1 MANVILILQIIISV
15 FTVGIAIA
23 SFVFTILKNRVIG
36 PKIDIT
42 EVSILDPWNKKTET
56 IDNLV
61 SLNGEELGESNY
73 DCSIMLTIMNTGDRG
88 TNISLR
94 GMFAKFDSVEHSIS
108 DIEPLVPLNIYID
121 KSQIKTQEFSI
132 SVPDSY
138 FPWLYGSLNI
148 ILCFWTH
155 KRKFYEMLD
164 KLNVPPPKTYFPNDI
179 SDVKEIS
186 KVITYPYIVKPV
198 FSTNFGREFSV
209 KCFKANSGDE
219 LIKTYNRASSSGHAV
234 VIQEVIPGNDTS
246 IYGFCSYF
254 NCKFEPIGIFI
265 YKKIRG
271 CPEGFGLCCLVESIW
286 EPELVKIGTQLIQNI
301 GYHGIS
307 EIEFKKDSR
316 DDAFKII
323 EMNARTW
330 GENGLSARCG
340 VDLSYMAYMDAIG
353 EDVEKVI
360 SQKKGTKW
368 LYMFDDIRSSFKSMF
383 KGGLSF
389 TEYINSLKGEKEY
402 AIFAWD
408 DPVPFLISPFNLS
421 ATILKFLSKRL
432 HLYVKSKR
440 KQD

>member
-155 KRKFYEMLD
+155 KRKFYEIHWEFHGFSIDLQKDNNPTNWYASFRNKRRLKHGDALD
-164 KLNVPPPKTYFPNDI
+164 KKYGDMEQKGRIIQKFLQKLRDSERKLSKYRRKTSNLLQYRTKID
-179 SDVKEIS
+179 
-186 KVITYPYIVKPV
+186 
-198 FSTNFGREFSV
+198 
-209 KCFKANSGDE
+209 
-219 LIKTYNRASSSGHAV
+219 
-234 VIQEVIPGNDTS
+234 S
-246 IYGFCSYF
+246 I
-254 NCKFEPIGIFI
+254 I
-265 YKKIRG
+265 
-271 CPEGFGLCCLVESIW
+271 
-286 EPELVKIGTQLIQNI
+286 
-301 GYHGIS
+301 
-307 EIEFKKDSR
+307 KDSENNS
-316 DDAFKII
+316 DKI
-323 EMNARTW
+323 
-330 GENGLSARCG
+330 
-340 VDLSYMAYMDAIG
+340 
-353 EDVEKVI
+353 K
-360 SQKKGTKW
+360 
-368 LYMFDDIRSSFKSMF
+368 
-383 KGGLSF
+383 
-389 TEYINSLKGEKEY
+389 
-402 AIFAWD
+402 
-408 DPVPFLISPFNLS
+408 
-421 ATILKFLSKRL
+421 KRL
-432 HLYVKSKR
+432 LGEGIPQEIYEDWVNLKAILSI
-440 KQD
+440 